1 VTGGER
7 DRGFESHFPQPRTVH
22 SNRDLTTADANQDLL
37 RWHYLFGLGLLALT
51 AQLLHASPDRREIVG
66 SAGAPMSGARSYLVT
81 RCRLGA
87 YGWPQYRQVPNPP
100 SPSSGRTIDGAGGT
114 VSRAHKKLLLRT
126 DGRTE
131 CRRS

>member
-1 VTGGER
+1 VERSAETTRDDPDGEYLKR
-7 DRGFESHFPQPRTVH
+7 NRWFESGSLQRRV
-22 SNRDLTTADANQDLL
+22 SNELYR
-37 RWHYLFGLGLLALT
+37 RWASMEPLLALR

-66 SAGAPMSGARSYLVT
+66 SAGSPMSGARSYLVT
-81 RCRLGA
+81 RRRLGA